1 MHKLNIETTH
11 NKCTNTQEKEVSLQ
25 YLKYT
30 YKLCGLIP
38 VYCAVYQ
45 PMEVIKCYINPNR

>member
-38 VYCAVYQ
+38 VYGAVSTHGSD
-45 PMEVIKCYINPNR
+45 